1 MAEIKTIFQKTS
13 ELSSCSTMVFIHV
26 LNMVR
31 IAEFCSFIPLC
42 PGKSSDSSLTHRFI
56 FLYFFCMKYSHRT
69 WQSHQPDISQ
79 VPSLPRTGMAAQAV
93 GYSECRPV
101 SVVLTGEEHPGAS
114 SMMSSSQTVSLKV
127 PAVPHYTAS
136 VGAHCSTQCLLQLFV
151 LSNGQD
157 GSLSISL
164 VLGCCEFLWF

>member
-1 MAEIKTIFQKTS
+1 MAEIKTIFQKSS

-93 GYSECRPV
+93 GYSECWPV
-101 SVVLTGEEHPGAS
+101 SVLTGEEHPGAS
-114 SMMSSSQTVSLKV
+114 SMMSSSQTVCLSQSACCATLHSKRRCPLLHTV
-127 PAVPHYTAS
+127 FAAIVCS
-136 VGAHCSTQCLLQLFV
+136 V
-151 LSNGQD
+151 
-157 GSLSISL
+157 
-164 VLGCCEFLWF
+164 